1 MKKKTGKKKSTAKKS
16 AVKAQ
21 AKKKIPKKKTK
32 VSAGS
37 VLKAANQFRKTTK
50 KMVDDVFL
58 KLVGMRV
65 LERAQQMSASL
76 KQEKAE
82 AESLK
87 KKKRRKG

>member
-1 MKKKTGKKKSTAKKS
+1 MKKKVKKKKSVA
-16 AVKAQ
+16 KAQ
-21 AKKKIPKKKTK
+21 AKKKIPKKKTG

-37 VLKAANQFRKTTK
+37 VLKAAHQFRKTTK

-76 KQEKAE
+76 KQEKAQ